1 MVEIHY
7 EEERGVEGTAADTEL
22 VHWRV
27 IVNDV
32 DAALAQVAQDLAD
45 GRQPLAIVE
54 HDPTGQKWDVR
65 RPYQPAAWKDAVPR
79 AQLRRRA
86 EAIGPAF

>member
-7 EEERGVEGTAADTEL
+7 EEQRGIDGTADQSET

-27 IVNDV
+27 IVNDA

-45 GRQPLAIVE
+45 GRQPLAVVE
-54 HDPTGQKWDVR
+54 HDNAKWDVSK
-65 RPYQPAAWKDAVPR
+65 PYDAKAWKDAVPR
-79 AQLRRRA
+79 GQLRKRA
-86 EAIGPAF
+86 KAIGPAF

>member
-7 EEERGVEGTAADTEL
+7 EETRGVDGTADQTEK

-27 IVNDV
+27 IVNDA

-54 HDPTGQKWDVR
+54 HNDAQWDVTQ
-65 RPYQPAAWKDAVPR
+65 PYDLKAWKNVVPPGQIR
-79 AQLRRRA
+79 KQAA
-86 EAIGPAF
+86 AIGPAF